1 MDRNNKENSL
11 IARMIYNLS
20 SVGQDRRQ
28 RVERHTEENEAR
40 RKDSIY
46 HTYNVRIGGKGRPC
60 RPGSGNVKRPFIGW
74 HKNWRVIISN
84 EMGDAPSVEFSS
96 SS

>member
-40 RKDSIY
+40 RKDTIY
-46 HTYNVRIGGKGRPC
+46 HTYNVRIGGEGEALP
-60 RPGSGNVKRPFIGW
+60 SGKWKCQTSVHRMAQKL
-74 HKNWRVIISN
+74 RVIISN
-84 EMGDAPSVEFSS
+84 EVGDAPSVEFSS
-96 SS
+96 SC